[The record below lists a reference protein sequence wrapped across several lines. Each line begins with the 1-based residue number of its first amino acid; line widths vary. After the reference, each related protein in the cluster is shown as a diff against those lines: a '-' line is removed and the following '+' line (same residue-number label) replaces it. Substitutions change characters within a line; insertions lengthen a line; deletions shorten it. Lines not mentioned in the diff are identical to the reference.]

1 MCFNLNQDMKNTD
14 LTQEKILD
22 LYSKYV
28 LRNNKKPLNV
38 FTFCDDNDIAES
50 EFYAF
55 YANFE
60 QLEADYLKY
69 FMDQSMLLIMKEENY
84 DHEHAKT
91 KLLSFYYTFF
101 EQLTLNRSLVIYL
114 IGKDKNNLE
123 NVKKLWSLK
132 KEFQRFIKSLNISEP
147 LMDNVNERMEK
158 MERYKNKGIEELY
171 WGHFMATLKFWMDD
185 TSPNFEKTDIFIE
198 KSVDTSFELFE
209 IKPLKKLIDLG
220 KFLFN
225 EKVKSK

>member
-1 MCFNLNQDMKNTD
+1 MKNTE
-14 LTQEKILD
+14 LTQEIILD

-38 FTFCDDNDIAES
+38 FTFCDDHGISEA
-50 EFYAF
+50 EFYSF
-55 YANFE
+55 YANFD
-60 QLEADYLKY
+60 QLEADYLKF
-69 FMDQSMLLIMKEENY
+69 FMDQSMLLITAEENY
-84 DHEHAKT
+84 YQEHPKT

-114 IGKDKNNLE
+114 IASDKNNLE
-123 NVKKLWSLK
+123 NLKKLWSLK
-132 KEFQRFIKSLNISEP
+132 KEFQLFIKSLNISEP
-147 LMDNVNERMEK
+147 LMDNVNDRMEK

-171 WGHFMATLKFWMDD
+171 WGHFMATLKFWLDD

-225 EKVKSK
+225 EKVKNK

>member
-1 MCFNLNQDMKNTD
+1 MYFNLNQDMKNTE

-22 LYSKYV
+22 TYSKYV
-28 LRNNKKPLNV
+28 LRNNRKPLNV
-38 FTFCDDNDIAES
+38 FTFCDDHEFTEA
-50 EFYAF
+50 EFYSF
-55 YANFE
+55 YANFD

-69 FMDQSMLLIMKEENY
+69 FMDQSILLITQEENY
-84 DHEHAKT
+84 FHEHAKT

-114 IGKDKNNLE
+114 IGQDKNNLE

-132 KEFQRFIKSLNISEP
+132 KEFQRFIKSLDISEP

-171 WGHFMATLKFWMDD
+171 WGHFMATLKFWMED

-220 KFLFN
+220 KFIFN